1 MITMFRNFSTQ
12 PFICRSI
19 RARCMNAGFALALLC
34 ALASFAFAAPD
45 DPRYRAGLRNSD
57 GERRL
62 SARQLQKTLD
72 SLRHKTGFLEMRFD
86 EAGFLTLGDRMRIA
100 GGSASARDL
109 LIAAVDGDKLFELE
123 SHNHS
128 PHVTFA
134 NLTLQVIY
142 TNEVLAAFD
151 LGFAVLHKLAHGVW
165 LLRDEAG
172 DETALGDCERSI
184 NHTRRE
190 LGLPER
196 QRYRPRI
203 WWIVTP
209 DRGTIALAALP
220 FIRERWE
227 TGRAVTQRFHLQ
239 WDALRVAL
247 FNRCRPGAARL
258 LSTRNFY
265 PLHCPFKQPF

>member
-19 RARCMNAGFALALLC
+19 RARCVNAGFALALLC
-34 ALASFAFAAPD
+34 ALAQFAFAAPA

-86 EAGFLTLGDRMRIA
+86 EAGFLTLGDRTRIA

-123 SHNHS
+123 SHNYS

-142 TNEVLAAFD
+142 TNSAIVNGPSITCAASWVCPNASD
-151 LGFAVLHKLAHGVW
+151 
-165 LLRDEAG
+165 
-172 DETALGDCERSI
+172 TAPAS
-184 NHTRRE
+184 T
-190 LGLPER
+190 GL
-196 QRYRPRI
+196 
-203 WWIVTP
+203 
-209 DRGTIALAALP
+209 
-220 FIRERWE
+220 
-227 TGRAVTQRFHLQ
+227 
-239 WDALRVAL
+239 
-247 FNRCRPGAARL
+247 
-258 LSTRNFY
+258 
-265 PLHCPFKQPF
+265 